1 MNIIL
6 SDLRSYYTFHEQS
19 KGYTCIGFIIS
30 ICLSVHFNVLSR
42 RNTRSSFLKA
52 KVKGG
57 LRMCHDHD
65 PESIGKGQG
74 HFTIINMPTIKEW
87 PLRGHQLKK
96 KAASWYVLLCFP
108 VLLIMT
114 LLSKDIFS
122 FLFNFTIVV
131 KEILFAN
138 TTWD

>member
-6 SDLRSYYTFHEQS
+6 SDLRSYHTFHEQS

-30 ICLSVHFNVLSR
+30 ICLSVHPILMSCHEE
-42 RNTRSSFLKA
+42 TPEAPFLKA

-57 LRMCHDHD
+57 LRMCYDHD

-96 KAASWYVLLCFP
+96 KAAS
-108 VLLIMT
+108 
-114 LLSKDIFS
+114 
-122 FLFNFTIVV
+122 
-131 KEILFAN
+131 
-138 TTWD
+138 